1 MGNASHQLNAAEVI
15 APELAAGLAELR
27 AKARE
32 EDAFANTQTARAIEW
47 SIGVMERALDAA
59 ANAMLPVD
67 EAVQVSGYTAGHL
80 RRLVLA
86 GELTNHGRDGAPLYR
101 RSELPINP
109 KRLAPPPPARPVK
122 AVKIGQFDPGGAA
135 RRALAQFK

>member
-1 MGNASHQLNAAEVI
+1 MGNANYQLNAVEQMP
-15 APELAAGLAELR
+15 PELVAGLAELR

-32 EDAFANTQTARAIEW
+32 ADEFGNVQTARAIEW

-59 ANAMLPVD
+59 SNAKLTLE

-80 RRLVLA
+80 RRLVVA

-101 RSELPINP
+101 RSEIPVNP
-109 KRLAPPPPARPVK
+109 KRLTPPMPARPVK
-122 AVKIGQFDPGGAA
+122 SVGAGQFDARGAVRRVLA
-135 RRALAQFK
+135 RSR